1 MLRKP
6 HGMPVLLVLAVILLL
21 SGCAAD
27 PGVGLRDES
36 GDNAAAATALLEEA
50 VARREAIVNTSTE
63 IVWSETF
70 TPGETYTGTAYYV
83 SNQGDDGNDGLSPET
98 AWATLARVNQAS
110 LAYGDAVF
118 FERGGVWRNTTVE
131 TKEGVT
137 YSAYGEGAKP
147 RICASP
153 ENGGDSTLWSLW
165 WEGENGE
172 NIWLY
177 HRDMPDCGAIVL
189 NEEIVA
195 QKVLGYWS
203 GKEFLHYIGPANWT
217 PPPSM

>member
-70 TPGETYTGTAYYV
+70 TPG
-83 SNQGDDGNDGLSPET
+83 
-98 AWATLARVNQAS
+98 
-110 LAYGDAVF
+110 
-118 FERGGVWRNTTVE
+118 
-131 TKEGVT
+131 
-137 YSAYGEGAKP
+137 
-147 RICASP
+147 
-153 ENGGDSTLWSLW
+153 
-165 WEGENGE
+165 
-172 NIWLY
+172 
-177 HRDMPDCGAIVL
+177 
-189 NEEIVA
+189 
-195 QKVLGYWS
+195 
-203 GKEFLHYIGPANWT
+203 
-217 PPPSM
+217 

>member
-131 TKEGVT
+131 TKEG
-137 YSAYGEGAKP
+137 
-147 RICASP
+147 SP
-153 ENGGDSTLWSLW
+153 TPPTGRGQSPGSVPLRRT
-165 WEGENGE
+165 
-172 NIWLY
+172 
-177 HRDMPDCGAIVL
+177 
-189 NEEIVA
+189 EEIR
-195 QKVLGYWS
+195 LS
-203 GKEFLHYIGPANWT
+203 GRSGGREKTGRISGFTIGICPTAA
-217 PPPSM
+217 PSC